1 MINFKFKGINPGDF
15 TRSYLDQYEFRKNRT
30 YGLINIKEYLNIRK
44 MRSVLGDPRK
54 LDRKTAKKNMKMAR
68 EVLNRLEFYYGIIP
82 NQVYTYECMEML
94 MQLALDCMYT
104 NDYNKGDMSMTSY
117 LLGILFPQK
126 YDYIIIGYFYAT
138 LVDLKIVK
146 PDEEQLIDGND
157 VQSLIDR
164 LKNSMKAKEEYR
176 KANGLLPY
184 NRTNPYTNNAVQS
197 NSNAVSQQNVA
208 TVGNNSINNAGSVD
222 DNELT
227 DQPNN
232 DENDDQE

>member
-1 MINFKFKGINPGDF
+1 MINFSFKGINPGDF
-15 TRSYLDQYEFRKNRT
+15 TRSYLDKYEFRNNRT
-30 YGLINIKEYLNIRK
+30 YGLVSIKEYLNIRK
-44 MRSVLGDPRK
+44 MRSILGDPRK
-54 LDRKTAKKNMKMAR
+54 LDRKTAKKNMKMSR
-68 EVLNRLEFYYGIIP
+68 EVLNRLEFYYGITP

-146 PDEEQLIDGND
+146 PSDKQLIDGND

-164 LKNSMKAKEEYR
+164 LKNSIKAKEEYR

-184 NRTNPYTNNAVQS
+184 DRTNPYLINVMKSTNNTVDQT
-197 NSNAVSQQNVA
+197 
-208 TVGNNSINNAGSVD
+208 TVGNNSINDAESVD
-222 DNELT
+222 NEST

-232 DENDDQE
+232 NEKDDQE